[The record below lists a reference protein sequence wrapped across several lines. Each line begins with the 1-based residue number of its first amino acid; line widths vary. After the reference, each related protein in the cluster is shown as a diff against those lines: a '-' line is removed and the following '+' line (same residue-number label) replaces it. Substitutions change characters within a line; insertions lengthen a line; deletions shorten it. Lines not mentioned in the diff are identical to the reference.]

1 MMSTTT
7 STKTIEALQAIFA
20 RFGLPEQ
27 LVSDNGPQFTSQE
40 FEQFVQQSGIK
51 HIRSA
56 PYHPSTNGL
65 AERFVKT
72 FKNSM
77 KASENEGKTLN
88 TQIASF
94 LTSYRSTPHATTS
107 VAPNELFLQ
116 RKVRT
121 KFDMLQPDVQ
131 GVVRDKQSLQKKY
144 HDNRAKLRT
153 FTPGQTVMA
162 RDYLSAKKLIPGVI
176 ETSSGPTMYKVKIY
190 NGKIIVRHI
199 DQLLPA
205 NDQLPPDDRF
215 TFFNDEDTNTTPPIL
230 KTSKTKYLQPGTI
243 LDDLTK
249 DALSIDL

>member
-1 MMSTTT
+1 MARSHHDVN

-27 LVSDNGPQFTSQE
+27 LVSDKGPQFTSQE

-65 AERFVKT
+65 AERFVQT

-77 KASENEGKTLN
+77 KASENNGKSLN
-88 TQIASF
+88 TRIASF
-94 LTSYRSTPHATTS
+94 LASYRSTPHATTG

-116 RKVRT
+116 RKVHT

-131 GVVRDKQSLQKKY
+131 RVVQDKQSLQKKY

-153 FTPGQTVMA
+153 FTPSQTVMA
-162 RDYLSAKKLIPGVI
+162 RDYLSSKKWIPGVI

-205 NDQLPPDDRF
+205 DSQNDQLPPDDR
-215 TFFNDEDTNTTPPIL
+215 
-230 KTSKTKYLQPGTI
+230 
-243 LDDLTK
+243 
-249 DALSIDL
+249 